1 MLVEEIVEGYTQVW
15 ARDSKGV
22 KRKYRCTS
30 GQKKGRVV
38 AKPSTCSTAVKQGK
52 SVRAKKTRRHKSVTQ
67 ATKRSMTIKRP
78 TSKRVTRLNK
88 SNANKSR
95 IKPRKRNRK

>member
-1 MLVEEIVEGYTQVW
+1 MLVEEIVEGYKQVW
-15 ARDSKGV
+15 ARTGHGV

-38 AKPSTCSTAVKQGK
+38 AKPSTCGTPVKQK
-52 SVRAKKTRRHKSVTQ
+52 QSVRTKQTRRTIGSKQTL
-67 ATKRSMTIKRP
+67 TRGMTVKRP
-78 TSKRVTRLNK
+78 TSKKVTKLNK
-88 SNANKSR
+88 

>member
-1 MLVEEIVEGYTQVW
+1 MLVEEVVEGYKQVW
-15 ARDSKGV
+15 ARDKTGV

-38 AKPSTCSTAVKQGK
+38 AKPSTCSTPVKQGK
-52 SVRAKKTRRHKSVTQ
+52 SIRAKKTRRHKSTSQ
-67 ATKRSMTIKRP
+67 AIKRGMTIKRP

-88 SNANKSR
+88 SSNRKR
-95 IKPRKRNRK
+95 IRPRKRDRK

>member
-1 MLVEEIVEGYTQVW
+1 MLVEEVVEGYKQVW
-15 ARDSKGV
+15 ARDKKGV

-38 AKPSTCSTAVKQGK
+38 AKPSTCSTPVKQSK
-52 SVRAKKTRRHKSVTQ
+52 SIRAKKTRRHKSVTQ
-67 ATKRSMTIKRP
+67 ATKRAMTVKRP

-88 SNANKSR
+88 SKR
-95 IKPRKRNRK
+95 IRPRKRNRK

>member
-1 MLVEEIVEGYTQVW
+1 MLIEEVVEGYKQVW
-15 ARDSKGV
+15 ARTKSGLKS
-22 KRKYRCTS
+22 KYRCTS

-38 AKPSTCSTAVKQGK
+38 AKPATFSSPVKQGK
-52 SVRAKKTRRHKSVTQ
+52 SIRAKKTRRHKSVTQ

-88 SNANKSR
+88 SSVNKSR
-95 IKPRKRNRK
+95 IRPRKRNRK

>member
-1 MLVEEIVEGYTQVW
+1 MLVEEIVEGYKQVW
-15 ARDSKGV
+15 ARTKSGV

-38 AKPSTCSTAVKQGK
+38 AKPSTCSTPVKQGK
-52 SVRAKKTRRHKSVTQ
+52 SIRTKKTRRHKSTTQ
-67 ATKRSMTIKRP
+67 AIKRGMTIKRP
-78 TSKRVTRLNK
+78 TSRRVSRLNK
-88 SNANKSR
+88 AR

>member
-88 SNANKSR
+88 SSANKSR

>member
-1 MLVEEIVEGYTQVW
+1 MLVEEILESYKQVW
-15 ARDSKGV
+15 ARSGHGV

-38 AKPSTCSTAVKQGK
+38 AKPSTCGTPVKQK
-52 SVRAKKTRRHKSVTQ
+52 QSVRTKKTRRLQ
-67 ATKRSMTIKRP
+67 APKQSIKRGMTVKRP
-78 TSKRVTRLNK
+78 TSKKVTKLNK
-88 SNANKSR
+88 